1 MSNVYRKFREQ
12 MAAGGDTQDLKEESG
27 NRGSSVSLVA
37 VLAFVVWLAMR
48 NPWTLVF
55 VFGLIVSI
63 FLHEFGHYW
72 TARKTGMKVT
82 QFYMGFGPRLWS
94 RKRGELEYGVRAF
107 PLGAFVR
114 IVGMSN
120 LDDCDPADEDRSYR
134 SKSYPRRLLVIT
146 AGSLMHMVIA
156 LTLFVGVYA
165 AAGRLGETG
174 SVRIVYPPISGSPAA
189 QIGLREGDMITSING
204 EVLKSREDLVTAIT
218 SNAPGEQI
226 AIEINRLGEQQ
237 TLEATLA
244 ANPVDET
251 LGYLGVGTES
261 VDYIKQSLPSAVVY
275 AVRDSAQAIV
285 GSVQALPKIFNPA
298 NAFNSLRDSTADPS
312 TRPSTI
318 VGASQVG
325 GEAGERD
332 GLKGVLMMLAYVNVF
347 VGVFNMFPSLP
358 FDGGHA
364 AVATYERL
372 RSRKGVRYRADFGKM
387 IPLATAVVALLI
399 VITFAGLYLDITQ
412 PFG

>member
-1 MSNVYRKFREQ
+1 MSNMYRKFREQ
-12 MAAGGDTQDLKEESG
+12 MAAGGDTQDLAEEPA
-27 NRGSSVSLVA
+27 NRGGTVSLIA
-37 VLAFVVWLAMR
+37 VLALVVWLAMR
-48 NPWTLVF
+48 NPWMLVF
-55 VFGLIVSI
+55 VVGLIISI

-94 RKRGELEYGVRAF
+94 RKRGELEYGVRAI

-114 IVGMSN
+114 IIGMSN

-156 LTLFVGVYA
+156 LTLFIGVYA

-174 SVRIVYPPISGSPAA
+174 SVRIVYAPVSGSPAA
-189 QIGLREGDMITSING
+189 EIGLREGDVISAIDG
-204 EVLKSREDLVTAIT
+204 QALKSRDDLVTAIT
-218 SNAPGEQI
+218 SNAPGEVI
-226 AIEINRLGEQQ
+226 AIDIDRDGVKQSF
-237 TLEATLA
+237 EATLA
-244 ANPVDET
+244 ANPTDAT
-251 LGYLGVGTES
+251 RGYLGVGTES

-275 AVRDSAQAIV
+275 AVRDGAQAIV
-285 GSVQALPKIFNPA
+285 GSVQAIPKIFNPA
-298 NAFNSLRDSTADPS
+298 NAFNSIRDSAADPS
-312 TRPSTI
+312 TRPSTV

-325 GEAGERD
+325 GEAGKRD

-399 VITFAGLYLDITQ
+399 MITFAGLYLDITQ

>member
-1 MSNVYRKFREQ
+1 MSDIYRKFRGQ
-12 MAAGGDTQDLKEESG
+12 MAAGGDTQDLVEEPS
-27 NRGSSVSLVA
+27 NRGGTASLIA

-55 VFGLIVSI
+55 VVGLIVSI

-94 RKRGELEYGVRAF
+94 RKRGELEYGIRAF

-120 LDDCDPADEDRSYR
+120 LDDCDPEDEDRSYR

-156 LTLFVGVYA
+156 LALFVGVYA

-189 QIGLREGDMITSING
+189 QIGLREGDVITSING

-226 AIEINRLGEQQ
+226 AIAINRLGEQQ

-261 VDYIKQSLPSAVVY
+261 LDYIKQSLPSAVVY

-387 IPLATAVVALLI
+387 IPLATVVIVLLI
-399 VITFAGLYLDITQ
+399 MITFAGLYLDITQ

>member
-1 MSNVYRKFREQ
+1 MSNVYRKFRGQ
-12 MAAGGDTQDLKEESG
+12 MAAGGDTQDLAEESG
-27 NRGSSVSLVA
+27 GKNGALSLALLA
-37 VLAFVVWLAMR
+37 VFFVWLGMN
-48 NPWTLVF
+48 NPWMLVF
-55 VFGLIVSI
+55 VLGLIISI

-94 RKRGELEYGVRAF
+94 RKRGELEYGVRAI

-114 IVGMSN
+114 IIGMSN

-156 LTLFVGVYA
+156 LTLFIGVYA

-174 SVRIVYPPISGSPAA
+174 SVRIVYAPVSGSPAA
-189 QIGLREGDMITSING
+189 EIGLREGDVISAIDG
-204 EVLKSREDLVTAIT
+204 QVLKSRDDLVTAIT
-218 SNAPGEQI
+218 SNAPGEVI
-226 AIEINRLGEQQ
+226 AIDIERDGVKQSF
-237 TLEATLA
+237 EATLA
-244 ANPVDET
+244 ANPTDAT
-251 LGYLGVGTES
+251 RGYLGVGTES
-261 VDYIKQSLPSAVVY
+261 MDYIKQSVPSAFVY
-275 AVRDSAQAIV
+275 AVRDGAQAIV
-285 GSVQALPKIFNPA
+285 GSVKALPQIFNPA
-298 NAFNSLRDSTADPS
+298 NAINSLRDSVADPA

-372 RSRKGVRYRADFGKM
+372 RSRNGVRYRADFGKM
-387 IPLATAVVALLI
+387 IPLATAVIALLI

>member
-1 MSNVYRKFREQ
+1 MSDVYRRFRGQ
-12 MAAGGDTQDLKEESG
+12 MAAGGDTQDLAEESG
-27 NRGSSVSLVA
+27 GRNSSLSLVLLA
-37 VLAFVVWLAMR
+37 VFFVWLGAT
-48 NPWTLVF
+48 NPWMLVF
-55 VFGLIVSI
+55 VIGLIISI

-94 RKRGELEYGVRAF
+94 RKRGELEYGIRAI

-114 IVGMSN
+114 IIGMSN
-120 LDDCDPADEDRSYR
+120 LDDCDPADESRSYR

-156 LTLFVGVYA
+156 LTLFIGVYA
-165 AAGRLGETG
+165 VAGRMGETG
-174 SVRIVYPPISGSPAA
+174 SVRIVYAPVSGSPAA
-189 QIGLREGDMITSING
+189 EIGLREGDVILAIDG
-204 EVLKSREDLVTAIT
+204 QILESREDLVAAIT
-218 SNAPGEQI
+218 SNAPGEMI
-226 AIEINRLGEQQ
+226 AIDIERDGVPQNF
-237 TLEATLA
+237 EATLA
-244 ANPVDET
+244 AKD
-251 LGYLGVGTES
+251 G
-261 VDYIKQSLPSAVVY
+261 
-275 AVRDSAQAIV
+275 AQAIV
-285 GSVQALPKIFNPA
+285 GSVKALPQIFNPA
-298 NAFNSLRDSTADPS
+298 NAINSLRDSVADPA

-372 RSRKGVRYRADFGKM
+372 RSRNGVRYQADFGKM
-387 IPLATAVVALLI
+387 IPLATAVIALLI

>member
-189 QIGLREGDMITSING
+189 QIGLREGDVITSING

-218 SNAPGEQI
+218 SNAPGELI

-332 GLKGVLMMLAYVNVF
+332 GLKGVLLMLAYVNVF

>member
-94 RKRGELEYGVRAF
+94 RKRGELEYGIRAF

-189 QIGLREGDMITSING
+189 QIGLREGDVIASING

-226 AIEINRLGEQQ
+226 AIAINRLGEQQ

-298 NAFNSLRDSTADPS
+298 NAFNSIRDSTADPS

>member
-1 MSNVYRKFREQ
+1 
-12 MAAGGDTQDLKEESG
+12 MAAGGDTQDLVEEPAT
-27 NRGSSVSLVA
+27 RGGTVSLIA
-37 VLAFVVWLAMR
+37 VLALVVWLAMR
-48 NPWTLVF
+48 NPWMLVF
-55 VFGLIVSI
+55 VVGLIVSI
-63 FLHEFGHYW
+63 FLHELGHYW

-94 RKRGELEYGVRAF
+94 RKRGELEYGVRVF

-120 LDDCDPADEDRSYR
+120 LDDCDPEDEDRSYR

-156 LTLFVGVYA
+156 LALFVGVYA

-174 SVRIVYPPISGSPAA
+174 SVRIVYAPVGGSPAA
-189 QIGLREGDMITSING
+189 QIGLREGDVISSING

-218 SNAPGEQI
+218 SNAPGELI
-226 AIEINRLGEQQ
+226 TVDIDRGGERQ

-244 ANPVDET
+244 ANPVDAT

-275 AVRDSAQAIV
+275 AVRDGAQAIV
-285 GSVQALPKIFNPA
+285 GSLQALPKIFNPA
-298 NAFNSLRDSTADPS
+298 NAFNSIRDSAADPS

-325 GEAGERD
+325 GEAGKRD

-347 VGVFNMFPSLP
+347 IGVFNMFPSLP

-399 VITFAGLYLDITQ
+399 MITFAGLYLDITQ

>member
-1 MSNVYRKFREQ
+1 MSNVYRRFRDQ
-12 MAAGGDTQDLKEESG
+12 IAAGGDTQDLVEESS
-27 NRGSSVSLVA
+27 NRNGVVSLLA
-37 VLAFVVWLAMR
+37 VLALVVWLAMR

-55 VFGLIVSI
+55 VVGLLISI

-72 TARKTGMKVT
+72 TAQKTGMKVT

-94 RKRGELEYGVRAF
+94 KQRGELEFGIRAI

-120 LDDCDPADEDRSYR
+120 LDDCDPADEERSYR

-146 AGSLMHMVIA
+146 AGSLMHMAIA
-156 LTLFVGVYA
+156 LLLFVGVYSI
-165 AAGRLGETG
+165 AGRLGETG
-174 SVRIVYPPISGSPAA
+174 SVRIVYSPAAGSPAA
-189 QIGLREGDMITSING
+189 NIGLREGDVISSIDG
-204 EVLKSREDLVTAIT
+204 KALKSRDDLVLAIT
-218 SNAPGEQI
+218 SHAPGEEISVGIIRQGVQQI
-226 AIEINRLGEQQ
+226 FTTKL
-237 TLEATLA
+237 TS
-244 ANPVDET
+244 NPVDAT
-251 LGYLGVGTES
+251 IGYLGVGTES
-261 VDYIKQSLPSAVVY
+261 MDYVQQSLPSALGY
-275 AVRDSAQAIV
+275 AVRDGAQAIV
-285 GSVQALPKIFNPA
+285 GSVQALPKIFNPVNTINSIRATAA
-298 NAFNSLRDSTADPS
+298 NPA

-318 VGASQVG
+318 VGASQAG
-325 GEAGERD
+325 GEAGKRE
-332 GLKGVLMMLAYVNVF
+332 GLKGVLMMLAFVNVF

-399 VITFAGLYLDITQ
+399 MITFAGLYLDITQ

>member
-1 MSNVYRKFREQ
+1 MSDIYRKFRGQ

-189 QIGLREGDMITSING
+189 QIGLREGDVITSING

-226 AIEINRLGEQQ
+226 AIAINRLGEQQ

>member
-189 QIGLREGDMITSING
+189 QIGLREGDVITSING

-226 AIEINRLGEQQ
+226 AIAINRLGEQQ

-332 GLKGVLMMLAYVNVF
+332 GLKGVLLMLAYVNVF

>member
-1 MSNVYRKFREQ
+1 MSNMYRKFREQ

-189 QIGLREGDMITSING
+189 QIGLREGDVITSING

-226 AIEINRLGEQQ
+226 AIAINRLGEQQ

>member
-1 MSNVYRKFREQ
+1 MSDIYRKFRGQ
-12 MAAGGDTQDLKEESG
+12 IAAGGDTQDAAEESG
-27 NRGSSVSLVA
+27 GKNGAVSLA
-37 VLAFVVWLAMR
+37 LLAAFFVWLGMN
-48 NPWTLVF
+48 NPWMLVF
-55 VFGLIVSI
+55 VIGLIISI

-94 RKRGELEYGVRAF
+94 RKRGELEYGVRAI

-114 IVGMSN
+114 IIGMSN
-120 LDDCDPADEDRSYR
+120 LDACDPADEDRSYR

-146 AGSLMHMVIA
+146 AGSLMHLVIA
-156 LTLFVGVYA
+156 LTLFIGVYSL
-165 AAGRLGETG
+165 AGRVGESG
-174 SVRIVYPPISGSPAA
+174 NVRIVYAPISGSPAA
-189 QIGLREGDMITSING
+189 EIGLLVGDIISTING
-204 EVLKSREDLVTAIT
+204 QVLKSRDDLVVAIT
-218 SNAPGEQI
+218 SNAPGDKIVIDILRDGVRQSF
-226 AIEINRLGEQQ
+226 N
-237 TLEATLA
+237 ATLA
-244 ANPVDET
+244 ANPTDPDI
-251 LGYLGVGTES
+251 GYLGVGTDS
-261 VDYIKQSLPSAVVY
+261 TDYIKQSLPSAFVY
-275 AVRDSAQAIV
+275 AVRDGAQAIV
-285 GSVQALPKIFNPA
+285 GSVKALPQIFNPA
-298 NAFNSLRDSTADPS
+298 NAINSLRDSVADPA

-372 RSRKGVRYRADFGKM
+372 RSRNGVRYQADFGKM

>member
-1 MSNVYRKFREQ
+1 MSNMYRKFREQ
-12 MAAGGDTQDLKEESG
+12 MAAGGDTQDLAEEPA
-27 NRGSSVSLVA
+27 NRGGTVSLIA
-37 VLAFVVWLAMR
+37 VLALVVWLAMR
-48 NPWTLVF
+48 NPWMLVF
-55 VFGLIVSI
+55 VVGLIISI

-120 LDDCDPADEDRSYR
+120 LDDCDPQDEDRSYR

-156 LTLFVGVYA
+156 LALFVGVYA

-174 SVRIVYPPISGSPAA
+174 SVRIVYTPVSGSPAA
-189 QIGLREGDMITSING
+189 EIGLREGDVINSING
-204 EVLKSREDLVTAIT
+204 EVLKSRDDLVTAIT
-218 SNAPGEQI
+218 SNAPGEVI
-226 AIEINRLGEQQ
+226 AIDIERDGVKQSF
-237 TLEATLA
+237 EATLV
-244 ANPVDET
+244 ANPVDAT

-275 AVRDSAQAIV
+275 AVRDGAQAIV
-285 GSVQALPKIFNPA
+285 GSVQAIPKIFNPA
-298 NAFNSLRDSTADPS
+298 NAFNSIRDSAADPS
-312 TRPSTI
+312 TRPSTV

-325 GEAGERD
+325 GEAGKRD

-399 VITFAGLYLDITQ
+399 MITFAGLYLDITQ

>member
-37 VLAFVVWLAMR
+37 VLAFVAWLAMR

-189 QIGLREGDMITSING
+189 QIGLREGDVITSING

-226 AIEINRLGEQQ
+226 AIAINRLGEQQ

-261 VDYIKQSLPSAVVY
+261 VDYIKQSLPGAVVY

>member
-1 MSNVYRKFREQ
+1 MSNMYRKFREQ
-12 MAAGGDTQDLKEESG
+12 MAAGGDTQDLVEEPA
-27 NRGSSVSLVA
+27 NRGGTVSLIA
-37 VLAFVVWLAMR
+37 VLALVVWLAMR
-48 NPWTLVF
+48 NPWMLVF
-55 VFGLIVSI
+55 VVGLIVSI
-63 FLHEFGHYW
+63 FLHELGHYW

-94 RKRGELEYGVRAF
+94 RKRGELEYGVRVF

-120 LDDCDPADEDRSYR
+120 LDDCDPEDEDRSYR

-156 LTLFVGVYA
+156 LALFVGVYA

-174 SVRIVYPPISGSPAA
+174 SVRIVYAPVSGSPAA
-189 QIGLREGDMITSING
+189 QIGLREGDVISSING

-218 SNAPGEQI
+218 SNAPGELI
-226 AIEINRLGEQQ
+226 TVDIDRGGERQ

-244 ANPVDET
+244 ANPVDAT

-275 AVRDSAQAIV
+275 AVRDGAQAIV
-285 GSVQALPKIFNPA
+285 GSLQALPKIFNPA
-298 NAFNSLRDSTADPS
+298 NAFNSIRDSAADPS

-325 GEAGERD
+325 GEAGKRD

-399 VITFAGLYLDITQ
+399 MITFAGLYLDITQ

>member
-189 QIGLREGDMITSING
+189 QIGLREGDVITSING